1 MHNGLVSNSPAWLWN
16 NQYQVSLFQW
26 HAFIAHVAL
35 WTGCWTNTVATN
47 NNNVSISLILICFV
61 WKETNSITVTE
72 VHQFS
77 TYNVKKK
84 KQVTILKII
93 LSLSNQLLVTARIE
107 NLVMEDWTFKN
118 VNKCCYHLCGLWSDC
133 NVLIFWLFF
142 VSLES
147 SMLWVSIL
155 VFKIKCKFQ
164 IKGY

>member
-1 MHNGLVSNSPAWLWN
+1 MNIYFLNIKGGEFSNFEKVYSNKYFNRLGICETLWKSA
-16 NQYQVSLFQW
+16 V
-26 HAFIAHVAL
+26 
-35 WTGCWTNTVATN
+35 
-47 NNNVSISLILICFV
+47 CFV

-77 TYNVKKK
+77 TYNVNKK